1 MLKPKKN
8 LLIIVFI
15 TINLCVFSK
24 DLPKIYDVSVELS
37 QIEKKQLAKANEL
50 ISEGMDIWVQVNQRF
65 NPETVLSHQIDSI
78 YNIEAYPLLAK
89 AAECFL
95 EGTTAKYELYHKNC
109 LEFWNKHSHD
119 YPTGVDNAKRLQ
131 KEALNYLEKSKVNRR
146 VAENYVNQYVYAYDR
161 FYEAISLE
169 IIATKKE
176 GRALQIYRDWPIHYA
191 YEWDEDVEVNLFSPK
206 FAVVKTEPKVIKP
219 EVKSDIEL
227 PDSMIIFYMVQ
238 IAAHTIQITPKYLKE
253 NVYNGT
259 MAVQELKEEGWF
271 KYTIGHYK
279 TFEEAEKLLNQI
291 NVAKAFVVAYKNG
304 KRVPLKEAIEPS
316 PQNPQK
322 QKIK

>member
-1 MLKPKKN
+1 MLKSREN
-8 LLIIVFI
+8 LLFIVFI

-24 DLPKIYDVSVELS
+24 DLPKVYDAPVELS
-37 QIEKKQLAKANEL
+37 SIEKKQLANANEL
-50 ISEGMDIWVQVNQRF
+50 IKEGIDLWAQVNQRF
-65 NPETVLSHQIDSI
+65 NPETVLSHKIDSV
-78 YNIEAYPLLAK
+78 YNVEAYPLLAK

-95 EGTTAKYELYHKNC
+95 EGTTAKYEVYHKNC

-146 VAENYVNQYVYAYDR
+146 IAENYVNQYVYAYDR

-206 FAVVKTEPKVIKP
+206 VAVVKIEPKVIQP
-219 EVKSDIEL
+219 EIKQIALS
-227 PDSMIIFYMVQ
+227 DSMIVFYMIQ
-238 IAAHTIQITPKYLKE
+238 IAAHT
-253 NVYNGT
+253 
-259 MAVQELKEEGWF
+259 
-271 KYTIGHYK
+271 
-279 TFEEAEKLLNQI
+279 NQI
-291 NVAKAFVVAYKNG
+291 GRAHV
-304 KRVPLKEAIEPS
+304 
-316 PQNPQK
+316 
-322 QKIK
+322 

>member
-1 MLKPKKN
+1 MLISRKN
-8 LLIIVFI
+8 LLFIVFV

-24 DLPKIYDVSVELS
+24 DLPKVYDVAVELS

-50 ISEGMDIWVQVNQRF
+50 IKEGMDLWVQVNQRF
-65 NPETVLSHQIDSI
+65 NPETVLSHEIDSI

-95 EGTTAKYELYHKNC
+95 EGTTAKYEVYHKNC

-131 KEALNYLEKSKVNRR
+131 KEALNYIEKSKVNRR

-176 GRALQIYRDWPIHYA
+176 GRALLIYRDWPIHYA

-206 FAVVKTEPKVIKP
+206 VAVVKNEPKVTQPEVKP
-219 EVKSDIEL
+219 EVEL
-227 PDSMIIFYMVQ
+227 PDSMIVFYMVQ
-238 IAAHTIQITPKYLKE
+238 IAAHTIQLLPDNLK
-253 NVYNGT
+253 NIYNGN
-259 MAVQELKEEGWF
+259 MPIQELREDGWF
-271 KYTIGHYK
+271 KYTLGRYK
-279 TFEEAEKLLNQI
+279 TFEEAEKLLNQVK
-291 NVAKAFVVAYKNG
+291 VARAFVVAYKNG
-304 KRVPLKEAIEPS
+304 KRVPLKEAAEPILH
-316 PQNPQK
+316 NPQR